1 LRFNNNTGIQD
12 AHTMIEKINLA
23 EKFER
28 IDELWSPRIAGELND
43 SYLKLARL
51 QGEFLWHHHE
61 EEDELF
67 LVVQGQLVIK
77 LRDRDITLDP
87 GELVIIP
94 RGVEHMPVAEQ
105 EVHVLLLEPKT
116 TRHTG
121 NVVSERSRPD
131 RWID

>member
-1 LRFNNNTGIQD
+1 
-12 AHTMIEKINLA
+12 MIEKINLA
-23 EKFER
+23 EKFQR

-61 EEDELF
+61 DEDELF
-67 LVVQGQLVIK
+67 LVVQGHLVIK

>member
-12 AHTMIEKINLA
+12 AYTMIEKINLA